1 MYSKIDSTWL
11 KHWDFILLDM
21 LMIQIAYVFSYII
34 RMGLVNPYKNKLYLS
49 IGVILCLADI
59 LCSVLYRTIPRNYA
73 QRIFY

>member
-34 RMGLVNPYKNKLYLS
+34 RMGLVNPYKNK
-49 IGVILCLADI
+49 
-59 LCSVLYRTIPRNYA
+59 
-73 QRIFY
+73 RIFY

>member
-11 KHWDFILLDM
+11 KHWVFILLDM

-49 IGVILCLADI
+49 IGY
-59 LCSVLYRTIPRNYA
+59 CSDANLN
-73 QRIFY
+73 